1 MLHPARL
8 DALDWSAAA
17 TLMDEMAAEG
27 ATALAPSLGG
37 AAPSTDRVADMR
49 YARQGYEIRV
59 PVPEGPLD
67 AAMAGPLG
75 QAFEAAYAALY
86 GHTVPNA
93 AIELVSW
100 RLRVSGPKPALA
112 LAPPPAAGARASLK
126 GSRLAWVADG
136 SGGTGGRRVPL
147 PVHDRYALAPGSV
160 IEGPAIIEERESTV
174 VIASAARIVVDQ
186 AGNLVVTPSA

>member
-1 MLHPARL
+1 
-8 DALDWSAAA
+8 ALDWAAA
-17 TLMDEMAAEG
+17 ARLTDEMAAEG
-27 ATALAPSLGG
+27 AAALAPSLRGG
-37 AAPSTDRVADMR
+37 APSTDRVADMR

-67 AAMAGPLG
+67 AAMAGPLSR
-75 QAFEAAYAALY
+75 AFETAYAALY

-100 RLRVSGPKPALA
+100 RLRVSGPKPPLA
-112 LAPPPAAGARASLK
+112 LAPPPAAGVRASLK
-126 GSRLAWVADG
+126 GSRMAWVADR
-136 SGGTGGRRVPL
+136 SGGTGGRRVAL

-174 VIASAARIVVDQ
+174 VVASPASIAVDG
-186 AGNLVVTPSA
+186 AGNLVATPMG